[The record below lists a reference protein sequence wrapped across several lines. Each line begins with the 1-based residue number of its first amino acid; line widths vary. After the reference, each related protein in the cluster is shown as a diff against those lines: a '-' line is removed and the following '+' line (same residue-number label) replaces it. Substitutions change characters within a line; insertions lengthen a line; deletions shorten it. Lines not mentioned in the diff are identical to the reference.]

1 MICANRETRDEKG
14 TKKDV
19 EEDDSK
25 VIDKQWQNFIS
36 LSRTASRDKDELGFQ
51 NSNMNSGNK
60 REDVLKGH
68 RHIICENLNVKR
80 ICKNLNV
87 NHVCE
92 NLCPTSTD
100 S

>member
-1 MICANRETRDEKG
+1 MLTHLKMVQERWSCFETDLGKQRDRTQNKD

-36 LSRTASRDKDELGFQ
+36 LSATASRDNDELGFQ

-60 REDVLKGH
+60 REDVLTWV
-68 RHIICENLNVKR
+68 RPSILFVK
-80 ICKNLNV
+80 ILM
-87 NHVCE
+87 
-92 NLCPTSTD
+92 
-100 S
+100 